1 MSARKNADGTYTE
14 EVAVPDGI
22 ELTGSNLAHA
32 EAVTPADGTDLPGVA
47 AWGSA
52 SALYV
57 GTSGDVVVTTPDG
70 DVTFSAVAGGV
81 WTPMPPFTRV
91 KSSGTTATD
100 IIAGY

>member
-1 MSARKNADGTYTE
+1 MAQDPGPKVIPVTKDGRE
-14 EVAVPDGI
+14 GVQVV
-22 ELTGSNLAHA
+22 GSNVAHA

-70 DVTFSAVAGGV
+70 DVTFSAVAGSV

-91 KSSGTTATD
+91 KATGTTAAG